1 MQKIK
6 IRIENLGDQFAEY
19 DFVLTEYDR
28 NSRLKLALKKLFIYW
43 SLALF
48 FILIPVLHFILVPLF
63 FILGAVIFA
72 RQMSQAT
79 IISQAQAHCP
89 NCKQELILK
98 NIKPKFPINDFC
110 PHCRHGYRI
119 HNIGLNKT

>member
-43 SLALF
+43 KKKVSY
-48 FILIPVLHFILVPLF
+48 VP
-63 FILGAVIFA
+63 
-72 RQMSQAT
+72 AT
-79 IISQAQAHCP
+79 LQT
-89 NCKQELILK
+89 
-98 NIKPKFPINDFC
+98 F
-110 PHCRHGYRI
+110 
-119 HNIGLNKT
+119 